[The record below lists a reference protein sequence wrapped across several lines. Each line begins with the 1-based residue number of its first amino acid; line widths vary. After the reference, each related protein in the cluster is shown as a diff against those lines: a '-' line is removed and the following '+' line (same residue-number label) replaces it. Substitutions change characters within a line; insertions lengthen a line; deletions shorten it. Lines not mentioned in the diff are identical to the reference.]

1 MKTENHRVLIIDDER
16 PVLMTL
22 EALLK
27 RHGYH
32 VDAAATASQG
42 LKLLKSNSP
51 SLVLLDLQ
59 LPDAHGLEMLDRI
72 KTELPE
78 VQVIILTAHDSLHNA
93 IESIK
98 RGAYHFISKPY
109 APEELLSLVE
119 KALEKQF
126 LLREA
131 EKLRE
136 KTEQLEKRLEI
147 AEARPA
153 PIFKSKPM
161 QEIEELIEA
170 MAPSDANV
178 LIAGESGVGKEVI
191 ANTIHARSR
200 RAGQPM
206 VKLNCAAF
214 PQTMIEG
221 ELFGYVKGA
230 FTGAMHD
237 FPGMIAAADGGTL
250 FLDEISDM
258 PADLQTRFLRVLQE
272 REYRPLGSTQ
282 TMKATF
288 RAIAATNR
296 PIPEA
301 LAENRLRS
309 DLYYRLNTFQIEVP
323 PLRKRKEDI
332 PPLDRAIRETIFS
345 TTRQTGAGRFTGCIS
360 EAARLFVA
368 GKCSRTAKRHR
379 IRRGAGAAGRDRRK
393 RVARRNTV
401 ASGVATNRTWRI
413 AAQRRANSR
422 RRGAERHSPGACRMP
437 RQQEKSSRTARH
449 SASHPL
455 QQAETL
461 RDRVV
466 GCGEESTAFQRVAPF
481 IDRDRCNAQWV
492 FRAPRS
498 RRGRGIDDSNFF
510 QNHSAMFSI
519 VGFSKPSMSLR
530 YAWSRIFRSGFIAAL
545 IFA

>member
-16 PVLMTL
+16 PVLMTVD
-22 EALLK
+22 ALLK

-32 VDAAATASQG
+32 VDAAATAAQG

-59 LPDAHGLEMLDRI
+59 LPDAHGLEMLDQI
-72 KTELPE
+72 KAELPKA
-78 VQVIILTAHDSLHNA
+78 QVIILTAHDSLHNA

-147 AEARPA
+147 AEARPSA
-153 PIFKSKPM
+153 VFKSKPM
-161 QEIEELIEA
+161 QEIEELIGA

-191 ANTIHARSR
+191 ANAIHAGSR

-282 TMKATF
+282 TMKANF

-301 LAENRLRS
+301 LAESRLRS

-323 PLRKRKEDI
+323 PLRKRREDI
-332 PPLDRAIRETIFS
+332 PPLIAQFVRQFSQQLGKPEPDVSPDAFQKLLDYSWPGNVRELQNAIEYAVVLARD
-345 TTRQTGAGRFTGCIS
+345 GVIS
-360 EAARLFVA
+360 VKEMP
-368 GKCSRTAKRHR
+368 
-379 IRRGAGAAGRDRRK
+379 
-393 RVARRNTV
+393 
-401 ASGVATNRTWRI
+401 
-413 AAQRRANSR
+413 
-422 RRGAERHSPGACRMP
+422 AEIQLP
-437 RQQEKSSRTARH
+437 
-449 SASHPL
+449 SAL
-455 QQAETL
+455 QQAELGGLPRKGVQTL
-461 RDRVV
+461 DDLERNAILQALAECH
-466 GCGEESTAFQRVAPF
+466 GNKKKAAELLGIQRPTLY
-481 IDRDRCNAQWV
+481 N
-492 FRAPRS
+492 
-498 RRGRGIDDSNFF
+498 
-510 QNHSAMFSI
+510 
-519 VGFSKPSMSLR
+519 KLKR
-530 YAWSRIFRSGFIAAL
+530 YAIEL
-545 IFA
+545 

>member
-27 RHGYH
+27 RHGYQ
-32 VDAAATASQG
+32 VETAPTATQG
-42 LKLLKSNSP
+42 LKVLKSKSP
-51 SLVLLDLQ
+51 TLVLLDLR
-59 LPDAHGLEMLDRI
+59 LPDADGLEMLERI
-72 KTELPE
+72 KSELPK

-126 LLREA
+126 LLRET
-131 EKLRE
+131 EELRV

-147 AEARPA
+147 AEARPT

-161 QEIEELIEA
+161 QEIEELIDA

-178 LIAGESGVGKEVI
+178 LIVGESGVGKEVI
-191 ANTIHARSR
+191 ANTICANSR

-237 FPGMIAAADGGTL
+237 FPGMIAAANGGTL

-282 TMKATF
+282 TMKADF
-288 RAIAATNR
+288 RAIASTNR
-296 PIPEA
+296 PIATA

-332 PPLDRAIRETIFS
+332 PPLIAQFVKQFS
-345 TTRQTGAGRFTGCIS
+345 
-360 EAARLFVA
+360 
-368 GKCSRTAKRHR
+368 RHP
-379 IRRGAGAAGRDRRK
+379 A
-393 RVARRNTV
+393 
-401 ASGVATNRTWRI
+401 
-413 AAQRRANSR
+413 
-422 RRGAERHSPGACRMP
+422 P
-437 RQQEKSSRTARH
+437 
-449 SASHPL
+449 HPL
-455 QQAETL
+455 QQDEALRHRAVRERSRENLVEKLRLKPELFRGVRARLFATVNAARRRCFVHNDLAKTGTL
-461 RDRVV
+461 RLQFLP
-466 GCGEESTAFQRVAPF
+466 EPF
-481 IDRDRCNAQWV
+481 CH
-492 FRAPRS
+492 
-498 RRGRGIDDSNFF
+498 FF
-510 QNHSAMFSI
+510 N
-519 VGFSKPSMSLR
+519 
-530 YAWSRIFRSGFIAAL
+530 
-545 IFA
+545 

>member
-1 MKTENHRVLIIDDER
+1 MKTANRRLLIIDDER

-27 RHGYH
+27 RHGYE
-32 VDAAATASQG
+32 VDTAGTASQG
-42 LKLLKSNSP
+42 VKLLKSNLP

-59 LPDAHGLEMLDRI
+59 LPDANGLEMLDRI
-72 KTELPE
+72 KTELPK

-98 RGAYHFISKPY
+98 RGAFHFISKPY

-136 KTEQLEKRLEI
+136 KTAQLEKRLEI
-147 AEARPA
+147 AEARPM
-153 PIFKSKPM
+153 PIFQSKPM
-161 QEIEELIEA
+161 QEIEELIDA
-170 MAPSDANV
+170 MGPSDASV
-178 LIAGESGVGKEVI
+178 LIVGESGVGKEVI
-191 ANTIHARSR
+191 ANTIHAHSQRV
-200 RAGQPM
+200 GQPM

-230 FTGAMHD
+230 FTGAMRD
-237 FPGMIAAADGGTL
+237 FPGMIAAANGGTL

-272 REYRPLGSTQ
+272 REYRPLGSTE
-282 TMKATF
+282 TIRADF
-288 RAIAATNR
+288 RAIASTNR

-332 PPLDRAIRETIFS
+332 PPLIT
-345 TTRQTGAGRFTGCIS
+345 Q
-360 EAARLFVA
+360 FV
-368 GKCSRTAKRHR
+368 KQF
-379 IRRGAGAAGRDRRK
+379 
-393 RVARRNTV
+393 
-401 ASGVATNRTWRI
+401 
-413 AAQRRANSR
+413 AQRLGKPEPDVSPDAFQKLLDYAWPGNVRELQNAIEYAVVLAR
-422 RRGAERHSPGACRMP
+422 QGVIGIKELPAEIQLPA
-437 RQQEKSSRTARH
+437 A
-449 SASHPL
+449 L
-455 QQAETL
+455 QQTEIGGLPRKGVQTLDDLERQAILQALAECRGNKKKAAELLGIQRPTL
-461 RDRVV
+461 Y
-466 GCGEESTAFQRVAPF
+466 
-481 IDRDRCNAQWV
+481 NK
-492 FRAPRS
+492 
-498 RRGRGIDDSNFF
+498 
-510 QNHSAMFSI
+510 M
-519 VGFSKPSMSLR
+519 KR
-530 YAWSRIFRSGFIAAL
+530 YAIEL
-545 IFA
+545 

>member
-1 MKTENHRVLIIDDER
+1 MKTENHGVLIIDDER

-27 RHGYH
+27 RHGYQ
-32 VDAAATASQG
+32 VETAPTATQG
-42 LKLLKSNSP
+42 LKVLKTKSP
-51 SLVLLDLQ
+51 SLVLLDLR
-59 LPDAHGLEMLDRI
+59 LPDADGLEMLERI
-72 KTELPE
+72 KSELPK

-119 KALEKQF
+119 KALETQF

-131 EKLRE
+131 KELRE
-136 KTEQLEKRLEI
+136 KTQQLEKRLEI

-161 QEIEELIEA
+161 QEIDELIDA

-178 LIAGESGVGKEVI
+178 LIVGESGVGKEVI
-191 ANTIHARSR
+191 ANAIHARSR
-200 RAGQPM
+200 RAGQPV

-230 FTGAMHD
+230 FTGAMQD
-237 FPGMIAAADGGTL
+237 FPGMIGSADGGTL

-258 PADLQTRFLRVLQE
+258 PADLQTRFLRELQE

-282 TMKATF
+282 IMKADF
-288 RAIAATNR
+288 RAIASTNR
-296 PIPEA
+296 PIPQA

-332 PPLDRAIRETIFS
+332 PPLIAQFVKQFSQQLGKPEPEVSPDAFQKLLDYSWPGNVRELQNAIEYAVVLAREDI
-345 TTRQTGAGRFTGCIS
+345 I
-360 EAARLFVA
+360 
-368 GKCSRTAKRHR
+368 
-379 IRRGAGAAGRDRRK
+379 
-393 RVARRNTV
+393 
-401 ASGVATNRTWRI
+401 GVKELPTEI
-413 AAQRRANSR
+413 QLPP
-422 RRGAERHSPGACRMP
+422 E
-437 RQQEKSSRTARH
+437 
-449 SASHPL
+449 L
-455 QQAETL
+455 QQAERSAL
-461 RDRVV
+461 
-466 GCGEESTAFQRVAPF
+466 
-481 IDRDRCNAQWV
+481 
-492 FRAPRS
+492 PRS
-498 RRGRGIDDSNFF
+498 GVQTLDNLERTAILQALAECRGNKKKAAELLGIQRPTLYNK
-510 QNHSAMFSI
+510 M
-519 VGFSKPSMSLR
+519 KR
-530 YAWSRIFRSGFIAAL
+530 YAIEL
-545 IFA
+545 

>member
-1 MKTENHRVLIIDDER
+1 MKTDNRHVLIIDDER

-27 RHGYH
+27 RHGYQ
-32 VDAAATASQG
+32 VDTAPTAIQG
-42 LKLLKSNSP
+42 LKALKSKP
-51 SLVLLDLQ
+51 PTLVLLDLR
-59 LPDAHGLEMLDRI
+59 LPDADGLEMLDRI

-119 KALEKQF
+119 KALETQF
-126 LLREA
+126 LLQEA
-131 EKLRE
+131 EELRE

-147 AEARPA
+147 AEARPT

-161 QEIEELIEA
+161 QEIDELIDA

-178 LIAGESGVGKEVI
+178 LIVGESGVGKEVI

-200 RAGQPM
+200 RAGQPV

-221 ELFGYVKGA
+221 ELFGYVKGS

-237 FPGMIAAADGGTL
+237 FPGMIAAANGGTL

-282 TMKATF
+282 TMKADF
-288 RAIAATNR
+288 RAIASTNR
-296 PIPEA
+296 PIAQA
-301 LAENRLRS
+301 LAENRMRS

-332 PPLDRAIRETIFS
+332 PPLIAQFVKQFSQQLGKPEPDISPDAFQKLLDYSWPGNVRELQNAIEYAVVLA
-345 TTRQTGAGRFTGCIS
+345 RQGLIDVKELPAEIQ
-360 EAARLFVA
+360 LPVA
-368 GKCSRTAKRHR
+368 LQQTELSALPR
-379 IRRGAGAAGRDRRK
+379 
-393 RVARRNTV
+393 
-401 ASGVATNRTWRI
+401 SGVQSLDDVERNAILQALAECRGNKKK
-413 AAQRRANSR
+413 AAELLGIQR
-422 RRGAERHSPGACRMP
+422 P
-437 RQQEKSSRTARH
+437 
-449 SASHPL
+449 
-455 QQAETL
+455 TL
-461 RDRVV
+461 Y
-466 GCGEESTAFQRVAPF
+466 
-481 IDRDRCNAQWV
+481 NK
-492 FRAPRS
+492 
-498 RRGRGIDDSNFF
+498 
-510 QNHSAMFSI
+510 M
-519 VGFSKPSMSLR
+519 KR
-530 YAWSRIFRSGFIAAL
+530 YAIEL
-545 IFA
+545 